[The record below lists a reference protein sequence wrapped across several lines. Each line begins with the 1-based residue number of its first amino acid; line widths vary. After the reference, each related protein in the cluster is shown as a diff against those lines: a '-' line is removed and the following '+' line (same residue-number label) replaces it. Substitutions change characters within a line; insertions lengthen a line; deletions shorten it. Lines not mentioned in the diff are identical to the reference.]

1 MTGDVIRIEAVKP
14 SPHELRSIWGGWGAV
29 HWFAC
34 IPMFLPLLV
43 LPVVLIVIGDM
54 DDASAVQA
62 RILGVMFATVVLW
75 AVVQRMTP
83 WVYSRAGKLAPTAGA
98 SYLWEISE
106 AGLEVGSALM
116 ASRIDWRAVKA
127 VRQEPDR
134 FVFLL
139 TPMNNPVLP
148 KRVMTAE
155 QIAALN
161 ALIVDVTASGRLG
174 RGVD

>member
-1 MTGDVIRIEAVKP
+1 VIRIEGVRP
-14 SPHELRSIWGGWGAV
+14 LPGELRSISGGWGAL

-43 LPVVLIVIGDM
+43 LPIVLVVIGDM

-62 RILGVMFATVVLW
+62 RVLGVMFATVILWVL
-75 AVVQRMTP
+75 VQRMTP
-83 WVYSRAGKLAPTAGA
+83 WVYSRAGKSAPTAGA

-106 AGLEVGSALM
+106 TGLEVGGALM

-127 VRQEPDR
+127 VREEVDR

-139 TPMNNPVLP
+139 TPVNNPVLP
-148 KRVMTAE
+148 KRQMTAG
-155 QIAALN
+155 QITALK
-161 ALIVDVTASGRLG
+161 ALIADVTASGRLG
-174 RGVD
+174 RGLK